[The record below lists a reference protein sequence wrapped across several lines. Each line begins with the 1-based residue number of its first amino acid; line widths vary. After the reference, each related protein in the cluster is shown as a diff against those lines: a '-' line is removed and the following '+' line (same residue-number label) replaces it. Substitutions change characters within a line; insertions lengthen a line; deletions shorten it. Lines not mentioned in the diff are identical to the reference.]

1 MFFLTDLLTKKG
13 PLSKVWLAGNNSDK
27 LKKRGVLE
35 SNIPE
40 IVDYIIN
47 EPRITLVLRISGKL
61 LKGIVQIYTR
71 KCSYMLV
78 DVTDVI
84 NKMKLTFRPGIVD
97 LPVDQTIAKFDS
109 ITLTEYSTSELLS
122 TQLGELPLL
131 IQPTKEGLLF
141 QTLDVFQIP
150 ERQQIPLEELE
161 ARQEQITISR
171 ERGDL
176 PDLEFPQ
183 DITQL
188 GDIIPRDQTKLSQIF
203 ETEDMGMGIGGGI
216 SLGEEFLQEQMT
228 PKPDSTR
235 KRTLDFRD
243 ISDYTFDLT
252 PGTDQIRR
260 RTTYDRLI
268 AGRGDIRD
276 EELDLLT
283 TPRKLM
289 ELKLLLKEEELLQ
302 TAEKTPTEKTKKRA
316 VGRKKRKTVD
326 EKIRL
331 DTDFM
336 RNMLED
342 PSDTLVDR
350 RHLEQRRY
358 RTLNNY
364 FFTNTISNNLPTQVR
379 ERMKH
384 VRSISNQSL
393 KLEKKIRE
401 QIETETMRTATTAH
415 GEEMDQGIGGMV
427 PMDRRSFGVF
437 QTPTTERRIDT
448 TFPPSTG
455 MIPSEREQEVDRG
468 GISLGDEYD
477 RFSLSK
483 DFGSGEQQF
492 QIGRP
497 SDISSTLDQPFLDT
511 LSPLKEKELEDVQS
525 KKLRDYLKKKFET
538 EETMDFSTLTER
550 SNRKL
555 ASKIFFHLLVL
566 KSNDFVDVKQDIPKG
581 GIKISPGINL

>member
-1 MFFLTDLLTKKG
+1 
-13 PLSKVWLAGNNSDK
+13 
-27 LKKRGVLE
+27 
-35 SNIPE
+35 
-40 IVDYIIN
+40 
-47 EPRITLVLRISGKL
+47 
-61 LKGIVQIYTR
+61 
-71 KCSYMLV
+71 
-78 DVTDVI
+78 
-84 NKMKLTFRPGIVD
+84 MKLTFRPGIVD

-427 PMDRRSFGVF
+427 PMDRGSFGVF

-455 MIPSEREQEVDRG
+455 MIPSEREQEMDRG

-477 RFSLSK
+477 RFSVSK

-566 KSNDFVDVKQDIPKG
+566 KSNDFVDVKQDTPKG
-581 GIKISPGINL
+581 GIKITPGINL